1 MRHERGG
8 LDIPLPRGQIDGM
21 IENAHQER
29 IETKD
34 DVSRVAVSRR
44 WTPRL
49 LGTIIR
55 DPLMALPPEV
65 YDHPVTV
72 ATVFGRQ
79 RVYVSDPELIQD
91 ALVRQGDALA
101 KSPELIRILGP
112 ALGSGLLTANGST
125 WRWQRRSLAPAF
137 QHDRLLALVPAMIA
151 AAEATR
157 DRWLSLQAGADS
169 GQVDVAHEMMATTFK
184 IIVDTMLSGPNGMDT
199 RVIERCVVDYL
210 KPTAWM
216 FALSLVGAPDWTPY
230 PGRRRGLDAA
240 ATMRRTV
247 EAMVAARRAAPGA
260 REDLV
265 SLMLAA
271 RDPESG
277 RAMSDDEI
285 ADNLVTF
292 MTAGHETT
300 AMALTWTLMLLAAH
314 PAIADRVVAEIDAV
328 CGEGAVVP
336 DHVARLAYTR
346 QVLNEAMRLYP
357 PAPVISREVLRPI
370 AVGGLA
376 VAAKS
381 TLIVPIYAVHRHR
394 ALWTDPERFDPD
406 RFAPE
411 PVKAR
416 HRYAFMPFGAGA
428 RICIGSAFATMEA
441 VAVLA
446 VLLKAARA
454 DMADP
459 MPPSVMRI
467 TLHPSRPVSMRIG
480 PRRRAGSTGP
490 GTTTDSVP
498 AAT

>member
-1 MRHERGG
+1 
-8 LDIPLPRGQIDGM
+8 M
-21 IENAHQER
+21 IEDTEPTRSGQPTRRQSASD
-29 IETKD
+29 T
-34 DVSRVAVSRR
+34 VAVSKR

-55 DPLMALPPEV
+55 NPLAALPPEI
-65 YDHPVTV
+65 YDHPLTVTSV
-72 ATVFGRQ
+72 LGRT
-79 RVYVSDPELIQD
+79 RVYVTEPELIQD
-91 ALVRQGDALA
+91 VLIRQGDALA

-112 ALGSGLLTANGST
+112 ALGTGLLTANGPT
-125 WRWQRRSLAPAF
+125 WRWQRRSLAPGF
-137 QHDRLLALVPAMIA
+137 QHDKLLALLPAMIA

-157 DRWLSLQAGADS
+157 DRWLALPAGAA
-169 GQVDVAHEMMATTFK
+169 VDVAHEMMLTTFK
-184 IIVDTMLSGPNGMDT
+184 IIVDTMLSGPRGLDT
-199 RVIERCVVDYL
+199 AVIERCVAAYL
-210 KPTAWM
+210 KPTSWM
-216 FALSLVGAPDWTPY
+216 FALSLLGAPEWVPY

-247 EAMVAARRAAPGA
+247 EAMVAARRATPGSTD
-260 REDLV
+260 DLV
-265 SLMLAA
+265 SLLLAA
-271 RDPESG
+271 SDPDTG

-300 AMALTWTLMLLAAH
+300 AMALGWTLMLLAAH
-314 PAIADRVVAEIDAV
+314 PEVEERLLAEIDAV
-328 CGEGAVVP
+328 CGDGPVRP

-357 PAPVISREVLRPI
+357 PAPIISREVLRPI

-394 ALWTDPERFDPD
+394 SLWADPDRFDPD

-446 VLLKAARA
+446 VLLKALRVEMPGA
-454 DMADP
+454 
-459 MPPSVMRI
+459 MPPSLMRI
-467 TLHPSRPVSMRIG
+467 TLRPSRPVSMRVA
-480 PRRRAGSTGP
+480 PRRLASLVASDVGAGTL
-490 GTTTDSVP
+490 
-498 AAT
+498 

>member
-1 MRHERGG
+1 MS
-8 LDIPLPRGQIDGM
+8 
-21 IENAHQER
+21 ENAHRER
-29 IETKD
+29 IETGND
-34 DVSRVAVSRR
+34 GSGVAVSRR

-55 DPLMALPPEV
+55 DPLMGLPPEV

-137 QHDRLLALVPAMIA
+137 QHDRLLALLPAMIA

-157 DRWLSLQAGADS
+157 DRWLSLRTETKGDGQASDGA
-169 GQVDVAHEMMATTFK
+169 QVDIAHEMMATTFK
-184 IIVDTMLSGPNGMDT
+184 IIVDTMLSGPGGLDT

-210 KPTAWM
+210 KPTSWM
-216 FALSLVGAPDWTPY
+216 FALSLVGAPRWTPY

-240 ATMRRTV
+240 ATLRRTV
-247 EAMVAARRAAPGA
+247 EAMVAARRAAPGME
-260 REDLV
+260 EDLV

-271 RDPESG
+271 SDPESG

-328 CGEGAVVP
+328 CGEGAVRP

-357 PAPVISREVLRPI
+357 PAPIISREVLRPM

-394 ALWTDPERFDPD
+394 SLWTDPERFDPD

-441 VAVLA
+441 VAILA
-446 VLLKAARA
+446 VLLKATRV

-467 TLHPSRPVSMRIG
+467 TLHPSRPVSMRVA
-480 PRRRAGSTGP
+480 PRSRAGSSGSEAVA
-490 GTTTDSVP
+490 GAVP